1 MAARKD
7 MEHLSM
13 LMETDTLDNTFRV
26 SNTGM
31 EYTDGQMEVYTMD
44 SGKKIIKMA
53 TDITR
58 KLMVQNITDHGRITQ
73 DGEIQS
79 KTRMG
84 SYTHRNTSKVTLSA
98 LLK

>member
-31 EYTDGQMEVYTMD
+31 EYTDRQMEVYIMD
-44 SGKKIIKMA
+44 NGNKIRKMA
-53 TDITR
+53 MDTR
-58 KLMVQNITDHGRITQ
+58 GRLMGTNT
-73 DGEIQS
+73 
-79 KTRMG
+79 MG
-84 SYTHRNTSKVTLSA
+84 SAKMI
-98 LLK
+98 